1 MNSNFEIKDNVAT
14 IKINKE
20 IYPKEV
26 LIQASYIQLEK
37 YYILIDQDKDYFIVS
52 LKFKE
57 ENENNDLEKAVF
69 EFFDELIEAQSYL
82 DQIKRTSKIREVIL
96 EQALLGQTLRNEE
109 RVEVVEKEKA
119 EEVEKRVEKMEN
131 K

>member
-1 MNSNFEIKDNVAT
+1 MNSNFEIKDNIAI

-37 YYILIDQDKDYFIVS
+37 YYILIDKDKDYFIVS

-82 DQIKRTSKIREVIL
+82 NQIQRTSKIREVIL
-96 EQALLGQTLRNEE
+96 EQALLGQTVKNGEVFKEIKVDQEMGEE
-109 RVEVVEKEKA
+109 
-119 EEVEKRVEKMEN
+119 EE
-131 K
+131 